1 MPMSEAAMA
10 GIRDNGRGWKH
21 RINGLKPLTETVA
34 RFNNQNGPEN
44 VGEAAELDGTLKTL
58 ARKVRTFVENEDGL
72 EIDFR
77 LEDALEWL
85 EDSFAVEH
93 LAETQDPEVYMEE
106 VNYQLGQVWD
116 WADYNRVLMG

>member
-10 GIRDNGRGWKH
+10 GIRDNGRGWRH
-21 RINGLKPLTETVA
+21 QIRGLKPLTDQLA
-34 RFNNQNGPEN
+34 RFNDQGGPEDP
-44 VGEAAELDGTLKTL
+44 GDAAKLDGVLK
-58 ARKVRTFVENEDGL
+58 AIAQKVRTFAENKDGL
-72 EIDFR
+72 EIDYQ

-106 VNYQLGQVWD
+106 ANYQLNQVWD
-116 WADYNRVLMG
+116 WADYNRVLMS